1 MVSDFMKRLAFA
13 ALEKLILLLLS
24 MASLGVSSIAS
35 EMRDLVI
42 LSGQSNAVGFDA
54 VASELVR
61 DGRDDDVLFWWR
73 CGDPPPDRYDSTS
86 GLNWT
91 SLQPQPKGVPLARDS
106 GEAGEVSFG
115 LKRQYG
121 NFASVTGGFGP
132 EFGFVR
138 RLREIQPQRRIAILK
153 VAFSGTGMRTDWNKE
168 DLGDGGACYRALVS
182 EIKHSIAAAKQKEI
196 EFRPRAFLW
205 VQGES
210 DANAIDAPNY
220 AKALASMIDGLR
232 VELGA
237 PHLPALIGV
246 NVQYGNGKNQ
256 FMPLVVEAQKSI
268 AANDSVRCRYVDTAG
283 AQTLLPSRTHFS
295 TDGTLEVGR
304 RFADALL
311 DFEGRSGR

>member
-1 MVSDFMKRLAFA
+1 MKPLQFA
-13 ALEKLILLLLS
+13 ALERLIRILFV
-24 MASLGVSSIAS
+24 MAASGASSIAS
-35 EMRDLVI
+35 ETRDLII

-54 VASELVR
+54 VASELIR
-61 DGRDDDVLFWWR
+61 DGRDADVLFWWR

-106 GEAGEVSFG
+106 GEEGEASFG

-138 RLREIQPQRRIAILK
+138 RLREIQPERRLAILK

-168 DLGDGGACYRALVS
+168 DPGDGGACYRALVS
-182 EIKHSIAAAKQKEI
+182 EMQRSIAAGKQRGI
-196 EFRPRAFLW
+196 EFQPRAFLW

-210 DANAIDAPNY
+210 DANAVDASNY
-220 AKALASMIDGLR
+220 AKALAAMIEGLR
-232 VELGA
+232 FEIGA
-237 PHLPALIGV
+237 PQLPAFIGV
-246 NVQYGNGKNQ
+246 NVHFGNGKNQ

-268 AANDSVRCRYVDTAG
+268 AASDAGRCKYVDTAG
-283 AQTLLPSRTHFS
+283 AETLLPSRTHFT

-311 DFEGRSGR
+311 EFEARARR